1 MLSVV
6 RHLQDAPCILRG
18 GSALAFTRGLNR
30 HTTDLD
36 FDLREKTDMKPLIRA
51 GVESAGMKWIRT
63 DPSRHRRSSRYWVEY
78 SDPRGGKTVELKVDT
93 HAAKKEFVAQVQ
105 VVSGILTYSVEA
117 LFEQKLAAT
126 RSRREPRD
134 LFDLSFIATRLG
146 GSLNDSQILRL
157 RNFISNPS
165 QLGRRYKQSFDS
177 DEVLRAITTYRRC
190 TNQVAR
196 AVASEVARRGI
207 IHPEQRIRVSDP
219 IFQKILAYHQRR
231 LDKGSDDQQVVPD
244 RLRTDD
250 RDYSFSR

>member
-1 MLSVV
+1 MLCVV
-6 RHLQDAPCILRG
+6 RHLQEVPCILRG

-51 GVESAGMKWIRT
+51 GVESAGMEWIRT
-63 DPSRHRRSSRYWVEY
+63 RSRPHRRSRRYWVEY
-78 SDPRGGKTVELKVDT
+78 SDPRGGQPVVLKVDT
-93 HAAKKEFVAQVQ
+93 HAAKKEFAAQIQ

-117 LFEQKLAAT
+117 LFDQKLAAT

-146 GSLNDSQILRL
+146 NSLNDSQVLSL
-157 RNFISNPS
+157 RNFISDPR
-165 QLGRRYKQSFDS
+165 QLGRRYQQLFDT

-231 LDKGSDDQQVVPD
+231 FYKDSDDQKVVSD